1 MFVLLL
7 IAPVFFA
14 VLLGPA
20 SAMASAEKG
29 PMLPFR
35 AMPVPGDLE
44 ISPEEDR
51 AFLEDVLK
59 SIFPDGTD
67 GLTDEQ
73 KGIAILRY
81 ASSALELKNN
91 GGTATKIIR
100 EGYAICGGLSHV
112 HRVLCRMVG
121 LPARYIGAF
130 NLRPIMGS
138 HAISEVYYDGK
149 WHLLDPTFGLF
160 FYSKETY
167 DGAGEIASFHDLVMT
182 PDRWTAFKVVEQP
195 WIGRYDDTVR
205 SHGVVAAEADYLKD
219 RYRTPILDL
228 YRKYLAETFPIAY
241 GHSDPVSYP
250 VDADLSAQEEM
261 WIGEA
266 DGNNSDVLR
275 MVTNGSAYV
284 GGHYL
289 GGTYPPGFHTWSIRA
304 PGPCRLRIE
313 YFSTQ
318 DDPPGL
324 EPSPLKAARIVSVRK
339 DGRSVILDLLALGP
353 EVIVSVYCPDGTF
366 AVDAVRAARLR

>member
-1 MFVLLL
+1 MVTVFL
-7 IAPVFFA
+7 ITPVFIA

-20 SAMASAEKG
+20 SAMASERKS
-29 PMLPFR
+29 PILPFR
-35 AMPVPGDLE
+35 TMPVPEDLE

-51 AFLEDVLK
+51 GFLEEVLN

-67 GLTDEQ
+67 GLTGEQ

-91 GGTATKIIR
+91 GGTATKIIK
-100 EGYAICGGLSHV
+100 EGHAICGGLSHV

-121 LPARYIGAF
+121 LPSRYIGAF

-138 HAISEVYYDGK
+138 HAISEVYYNGK

-160 FYSKETY
+160 FYSEKTY
-167 DGAGEIASFHDLVMT
+167 DGTGEVASFHDLVMA
-182 PDRWTAFKVVEQP
+182 PDRWTAFKVVERP
-195 WIGRYDDTVR
+195 WIGRYDETVR
-205 SHGVVAAEADYLKD
+205 SHGVTAVEADYLKD

-241 GHSDPVSYP
+241 GHSDPVSFP

-261 WIGEA
+261 RIGEA
-266 DGNNSDVLR
+266 DGNSSDVLG

-289 GGTYPPGFHTWSIRA
+289 GGTYPPGFHTWSIRT

-324 EPSPLKAARIVSVRK
+324 KPAPLKAARIVSVHT
-339 DGRSVILDLLALGP
+339 DGKRVVLDLMALGP
-353 EVIVSVYCPDGTF
+353 EVIVSVYCPEGTF
-366 AVDAVRAARLR
+366 SVDAARASLVR

>member
-1 MFVLLL
+1 MFTLLL
-7 IAPVFFA
+7 IAPVFFV
-14 VLLGPA
+14 VLLGSAP
-20 SAMASAEKG
+20 AMASPEKG
-29 PMLPFR
+29 TTLPFR
-35 AMPVPGDLE
+35 TMPVPEDLE
-44 ISPEEDR
+44 ISSEEDR
-51 AFLEDVLK
+51 AFLEEVLK
-59 SIFPDGTD
+59 SIFPHGTG
-67 GLTDEQ
+67 GLSDEQ

-91 GGTATKIIR
+91 GGSATKIIR

-121 LPARYIGAF
+121 LPSRYIGAF

-160 FYSKETY
+160 FYSKKAY
-167 DGAGEIASFHDLVMT
+167 DGTGEVASFHDLVMA
-182 PDRWTAFKVVEQP
+182 PDRWTPFKVVERP
-195 WIGRYDDTVR
+195 WIGRYDETVR
-205 SHGVVAAEADYLKD
+205 SHGVTAVEADYLKD

-261 WIGEA
+261 RIGEA
-266 DGNNSDVLR
+266 DGNSSDVLR

-289 GGTYPPGFHTWSIRA
+289 GGAYPPGFHTWSIKT

-318 DDPPGL
+318 DNPPGL
-324 EPSPLKAARIVSVRK
+324 EPAPLKAARVVSVHM
-339 DGRSVILDLLALGP
+339 DGRRVVLELLALGP
-353 EVIVSVYCPDGTF
+353 EVIVSVYCPEGTF
-366 AVDAVRAARLR
+366 SVDAVRAARLR

>member
-1 MFVLLL
+1 MFTLLM
-7 IAPVFFA
+7 IVPVFFV
-14 VLLGPA
+14 VLLGPVP
-20 SAMASAEKG
+20 AMASAEKG
-29 PMLPFR
+29 PLLPFR
-35 AMPVPGDLE
+35 AVPAPEDLE
-44 ISPEEDR
+44 ISPDEDL
-51 AFLEDVLK
+51 AFLEDVLQ
-59 SIFPDGTD
+59 SIFPGGTD

-138 HAISEVYYDGK
+138 HAISEVHYDGK

-160 FYSKETY
+160 FYSREKY
-167 DGAGEIASFHDLVMT
+167 DGAGEIASFHDLVMA

-205 SHGVVAAEADYLKD
+205 SQGVASVEADYLKD
-219 RYRTPILDL
+219 RYRTPILEL

-250 VDADLSAQEEM
+250 VDADLSAQEEIR
-261 WIGEA
+261 IGEA

-275 MVTNGSAYV
+275 MVTNGSSYV

-289 GGTYPPGFHTWSIRA
+289 GGTYPPGFHTWSIRTS
-304 PGPCRLRIE
+304 GPCRLRIE
-313 YFSTQ
+313 YFSTH

-324 EPSPLKAARIVSVRK
+324 EPVPLKAARIVSVHT
-339 DGRSVILDLLALGP
+339 DGRRVVLDLLALGP
-353 EVIVSVYCPDGTF
+353 EVIVSVYCPEGTF
-366 AVDAVRAARLR
+366 SVDAARASLLS

>member
-1 MFVLLL
+1 MFTVFL
-7 IAPVFFA
+7 IAPVFIV

-20 SAMASAEKG
+20 SAMASEGKS
-29 PMLPFR
+29 PILPFR
-35 AMPVPGDLE
+35 TMPVPEDLE
-44 ISPEEDR
+44 ISPEEDLG
-51 AFLEDVLK
+51 FLEEVLN

-67 GLTDEQ
+67 GLTGEQ

-91 GGTATKIIR
+91 GGSATKIIK
-100 EGYAICGGLSHV
+100 EGHAICGGLSHV
-112 HRVLCRMVG
+112 LRVLCRMVG
-121 LPARYIGAF
+121 LPSRYIGAF

-160 FYSKETY
+160 FYSKKAY
-167 DGAGEIASFHDLVMT
+167 DGTGEIASFHDLVME
-182 PDRWTAFKVVEQP
+182 PDHWTALKVVERP
-195 WIGRYDDTVR
+195 WIGRYDETVR
-205 SHGVVAAEADYLKD
+205 SHGVAAVEADYLKD

-228 YRKYLAETFPIAY
+228 YRIYLAETFPIAY

-261 WIGEA
+261 RIGEA
-266 DGNNSDVLR
+266 DGNSSDVLR

-289 GGTYPPGFHTWSIRA
+289 GGSYPPGFHTWSIRT

-324 EPSPLKAARIVSVRK
+324 KLSPLKAARIISVHT
-339 DGRSVILDLLALGP
+339 DGRKVVLDLLALGP
-353 EVIVSVYCPDGTF
+353 EVIVSVHCPEGTF
-366 AVDAVRAARLR
+366 SVDAVRAARVR

>member
-1 MFVLLL
+1 MFSVFL
-7 IAPVFFA
+7 IVPVFFA

-29 PMLPFR
+29 QTLPFR
-35 AMPVPGDLE
+35 TMPVPEDLE
-44 ISPEEDR
+44 ISSEEDR
-51 AFLEDVLK
+51 GFLEEVLK
-59 SIFPDGTD
+59 SIFPDGTG

-91 GGTATKIIR
+91 GGSATKIIK

-121 LPARYIGAF
+121 LPSRYIGAF

-160 FYSKETY
+160 FYSREAY
-167 DGAGEIASFHDLVMT
+167 DGTGEIASFHDLVMSA
-182 PDRWTAFKVVEQP
+182 DRWTAFKVVEQP
-195 WIGRYDDTVR
+195 WIGRYDAAVR
-205 SHGVVAAEADYLKD
+205 SHGVAAVEADYLKD
-219 RYRTPILDL
+219 RYKTPIMDL
-228 YRKYLAETFPIAY
+228 YRKYMAETFPIAY
-241 GHSDPVSYP
+241 GHNDPVSYP
-250 VDADLSAQEEM
+250 VDADLSDREEM
-261 WIGEA
+261 RIGEA
-266 DGNNSDVLR
+266 DGNSGDVLR

-289 GGTYPPGFHTWSIRA
+289 GGSYPPGFHTWSIRT

-313 YFSTQ
+313 YFSTH
-318 DDPPGL
+318 DNPPVL
-324 EPSPLKAARIVSVRK
+324 KPSPLKAARIVSVQTE
-339 DGRSVILDLLALGP
+339 GRRVAMDLQVIGP
-353 EVIVSVYCPDGTF
+353 EVIVSIYCPEGTF
-366 AVDAVRAARLR
+366 AVDAVRAARVH

>member
-1 MFVLLL
+1 MVSVFL
-7 IAPVFFA
+7 IAPVFLA

-20 SAMASAEKG
+20 GAAASERNDPNMSHNALPG
-29 PMLPFR
+29 PE
-35 AMPVPGDLE
+35 DLK
-44 ISPEEDR
+44 IAADEDK
-51 AFLEDVLK
+51 AFLEEVLRG
-59 SIFPDGTD
+59 IFTGGTE

-91 GGTATKIIR
+91 GGSATKIIR

-121 LPARYIGAF
+121 LPSRYIGAF

-138 HAISEVYYDGK
+138 HAISEVYYEGK

-160 FYSKETY
+160 FYSKTQY
-167 DGAGEIASFHDLVMT
+167 DGTGVIASFYDLVMA
-182 PDRWTAFKVVEQP
+182 PDQWTAFKVVDRP

-205 SHGVVAAEADYLKD
+205 TYGVKPVEVDYLKD
-219 RYRTPILDL
+219 VYRTPILDL
-228 YRKYLAETFPIAY
+228 YRKYAAETFPIAY
-241 GHSDPVSYP
+241 GHRDPVSYP
-250 VDADLSAQEEM
+250 VDADLREQEVM
-261 WIGEA
+261 RVGEA
-266 DGNNSDVLR
+266 DENSGDVLR

-289 GGTYPPGFHTWSIRA
+289 GGSYPPGFHTWSIRT

-318 DDPPGL
+318 DNPPAL
-324 EPSPLKAARIVSVRK
+324 TLSPLKAARIVSVRIE
-339 DGRSVILDLLALGP
+339 GRRVILDLQAVGP
-353 EVIVSVYCPDGTF
+353 EVIVAVHCPEGTF
-366 AVDAVRAARLR
+366 AVDAIRAERVR

>member
-1 MFVLLL
+1 MFSVLL
-7 IAPVFFA
+7 IVPVIVA

-20 SAMASAEKG
+20 SAAASGKKG
-29 PMLPFR
+29 PVLPFR
-35 AMPVPGDLE
+35 KLPVPEDLE
-44 ISPEEDR
+44 ISSDEDR
-51 AFLEDVLK
+51 EFLEEVLK
-59 SIFPDGTD
+59 SIFPEGTG
-67 GLTDEQ
+67 GLTYEQ

-121 LPARYIGAF
+121 LPSRYIGAF

-160 FYSKETY
+160 FYSREKY
-167 DGAGEIASFHDLVMT
+167 DGAGEIASFHDLVMA
-182 PDRWTAFKVVEQP
+182 PDRWTAFKVVERP
-195 WIGRYDDTVR
+195 WIGLYDDAIR
-205 SHGVVAAEADYLKD
+205 AHGVTAVEADYLKD
-219 RYRTPILDL
+219 RYKTPILDL

-250 VDADLSAQEEM
+250 VDADLSAQEET

-266 DGNNSDVLR
+266 DGSYNDVLR
-275 MVTNGSAYV
+275 LVTNGSAYV

-289 GGTYPPGFHTWSIRA
+289 GGSYPPGFHTWSIRT

-318 DDPPGL
+318 DDPPVL
-324 EPSPLKAARIVSVRK
+324 EPTPLKAARVVSVRK
-339 DGRSVILDLLALGP
+339 DGRSVVLDVQAVGP
-353 EVIVSVYCPDGTF
+353 EVIVSVHCPEGTF
-366 AVDAVRAARLR
+366 SVDAIRAARTR

>member
-1 MFVLLL
+1 MVSVFL
-7 IAPVFFA
+7 IAPVLVA
-14 VLLGPA
+14 VLLGP
-20 SAMASAEKG
+20 SRAEG
-29 PMLPFR
+29 SEWDDPVLPFR
-35 AMPVPGDLE
+35 AMPGPEDLK
-44 ISPEEDR
+44 ISSEEDEG
-51 AFLEDVLK
+51 FLEEVLRG
-59 SIFPDGTD
+59 IFPEGTE

-91 GGTATKIIR
+91 GGSATKIIR

-121 LPARYIGAF
+121 LPSRYIGAF

-160 FYSKETY
+160 FYSKKQY
-167 DGAGEIASFHDLVMT
+167 DGTGEIASFHDLVMA
-182 PDRWTAFKVVEQP
+182 PDQWTAFKVVDRP
-195 WIGRYDDTVR
+195 WIGRYDDAVR
-205 SHGVVAAEADYLKD
+205 AYGVAAAEEDYLKD
-219 RYRTPILDL
+219 VYRTSILEL
-228 YRKYLAETFPIAY
+228 YGKYAAEAFPIAY
-241 GHSDPVSYP
+241 GHRDPVSYP
-250 VDADLSAQEEM
+250 VDADLTEGEEM
-261 WIGEA
+261 RVGEV
-266 DGNNSDVLR
+266 DGNSVDVLR

-289 GGTYPPGFHTWSIRA
+289 GGSYPPGFHTWSIRT

-318 DDPPGL
+318 DNPPGL
-324 EPSPLKAARIVSVRK
+324 KPSPLKAARIVSVHTG
-339 DGRSVILDLLALGP
+339 GRRVAIDLQAIGP
-353 EVIVSVYCPDGTF
+353 EVIVSVYCPEGTF
-366 AVDAVRAARLR
+366 AVDAVRAVRVR

>member
-1 MFVLLL
+1 MLSVFL
-7 IAPVFFA
+7 IAPALIA
-14 VLLGPA
+14 VLLAPA

-29 PMLPFR
+29 SMLPFR
-35 AMPVPGDLE
+35 TMPSPEDLE
-44 ISPEEDR
+44 ISPNEDR
-51 AFLEDVLK
+51 GFLEEVLK
-59 SIFPDGTD
+59 RIFPDGTE

-121 LPARYIGAF
+121 LPSRYIGAF

-138 HAISEVYYDGK
+138 HAISEVYYSGK

-160 FYSKETY
+160 FYSREKY
-167 DGAGEIASFHDLVMT
+167 DGAGEIASFHDLVMA
-182 PDRWTAFKVVEQP
+182 PDRWTALKVVERP
-195 WIGRYDDTVR
+195 WIGRYDDAVR
-205 SHGVVAAEADYLKD
+205 SHGVTAVEADYLKD
-219 RYRTPILDL
+219 RYKTPILDL
-228 YRKYLAETFPIAY
+228 YRRYLAETFPIAY
-241 GHSDPVSYP
+241 GHSDPVSFP
-250 VDADLSAQEEM
+250 VDADLSAQQET
-261 WIGEA
+261 WIGEV
-266 DGNNSDVLR
+266 DGSYGDVLR
-275 MVTNGSAYV
+275 LVTNGSTYV

-289 GGTYPPGFHTWSIRA
+289 GGAYPPGFHTWSIRT

-318 DDPPGL
+318 EDPPGL
-324 EPSPLKAARIVSVRK
+324 EPTPLKAARVVSVRK
-339 DGRSVILDLLALGP
+339 EEKKVVLELQAIGP

-366 AVDAVRAARLR
+366 SVDAVRAARVR

>member
-1 MFVLLL
+1 MFSVFLFV
-7 IAPVFFA
+7 PVFFA

-29 PMLPFR
+29 QTLPFR
-35 AMPVPGDLE
+35 TMPVPEDLE
-44 ISPEEDR
+44 ISSEEDR
-51 AFLEDVLK
+51 GFLEAVLK
-59 SIFPDGTD
+59 SIFPDGTG

-81 ASSALELKNN
+81 AASALELKNN
-91 GGTATKIIR
+91 GGSATKIIK

-121 LPARYIGAF
+121 LPSRYIGAF

-160 FYSKETY
+160 FYSREAY
-167 DGAGEIASFHDLVMT
+167 DGTGEIASFHDLVMSA
-182 PDRWTAFKVVEQP
+182 DRWTAFKVVEQP
-195 WIGRYDDTVR
+195 WIGRYDAAVR
-205 SHGVVAAEADYLKD
+205 SHGVAAVEADYLKD
-219 RYRTPILDL
+219 RYKTPIMDL

-241 GHSDPVSYP
+241 GHNDPVSYP
-250 VDADLSAQEEM
+250 VDADLRDREEM
-261 WIGEA
+261 RIGEV
-266 DGNNSDVLR
+266 DGNYGDVLR
-275 MVTNGSAYV
+275 MVTNGSVYV
-284 GGHYL
+284 GSHYL
-289 GGTYPPGFHTWSIRA
+289 GGSYPPGFHTWSIRT

-313 YFSTQ
+313 YFSTH
-318 DDPPGL
+318 DNPPVL
-324 EPSPLKAARIVSVRK
+324 KPSPLKAARIVSVGSEGK
-339 DGRSVILDLLALGP
+339 KVVLELQAIGP

-366 AVDAVRAARLR
+366 SVDAVRAARVR

>member
-1 MFVLLL
+1 MVTVFL
-7 IAPVFFA
+7 ITPVFIA

-20 SAMASAEKG
+20 SAMASERKS
-29 PMLPFR
+29 PILPFR
-35 AMPVPGDLE
+35 TMPVPEDLE

-51 AFLEDVLK
+51 GFLEEVLN

-67 GLTDEQ
+67 GLTGEQ

-91 GGTATKIIR
+91 GGTATKIIK
-100 EGYAICGGLSHV
+100 EGHAICGGLSHV

-121 LPARYIGAF
+121 LPSRYIGAF

-138 HAISEVYYDGK
+138 HAISEVYYNGK

-160 FYSKETY
+160 FYSEKTY
-167 DGAGEIASFHDLVMT
+167 DGTGEVASFHDLVMA
-182 PDRWTAFKVVEQP
+182 PDRWTAFKVVERP
-195 WIGRYDDTVR
+195 WIGRYDETVR
-205 SHGVVAAEADYLKD
+205 SHGVTAVEADYLKD

-228 YRKYLAETFPIAY
+228 YRKYLAETFPIAF

-261 WIGEA
+261 RIGEA
-266 DGNNSDVLR
+266 DGNSSDVLR

-289 GGTYPPGFHTWSIRA
+289 GGTYPPGFHTWSIRT

-324 EPSPLKAARIVSVRK
+324 KPAPLKAARIVSVHTE
-339 DGRSVILDLLALGP
+339 GRRVVLDLMALGP
-353 EVIVSVYCPDGTF
+353 EVIVSVYCPEGTF
-366 AVDAVRAARLR
+366 SVDAARASLLR